1 MGRKEGFLERDL
13 FGEKMEIGHE
23 GDDTSAEEAV
33 MESIA
38 RFFFLV
44 GVGFLFSE
52 KKSCFCNFPPKVVL
66 YERRMK
72 WIFFCDTRLHHN
84 RWISDWAIL

>member
-38 RFFFLV
+38 SFVFSRRRWVLVFGENELPLQLSPKGRFIWKTDEVNLFLWHV
-44 GVGFLFSE
+44 FTS
-52 KKSCFCNFPPKVVL
+52 
-66 YERRMK
+66 
-72 WIFFCDTRLHHN
+72 
-84 RWISDWAIL
+84 

>member
-38 RFFFLV
+38 SVFFIV
-44 GVGFLFSE
+44 GVGFLFS
-52 KKSCFCNFPPKVVL
+52 
-66 YERRMK
+66 
-72 WIFFCDTRLHHN
+72 
-84 RWISDWAIL
+84 